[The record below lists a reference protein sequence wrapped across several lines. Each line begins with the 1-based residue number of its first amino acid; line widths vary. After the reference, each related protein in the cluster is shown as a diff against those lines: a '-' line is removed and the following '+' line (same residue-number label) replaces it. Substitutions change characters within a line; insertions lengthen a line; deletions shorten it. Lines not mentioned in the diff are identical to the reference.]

1 MIRDC
6 FLEMDLGILRSSCG
20 SRKNEEALP
29 FARTGDITSRISRR
43 LGPQGTPDST
53 RGCFYCPSHMNA
65 PNCYVEWF
73 SLRKNH
79 YRFELNPGEA
89 WIVPD
94 AERGA
99 IDQESRRIREALA
112 DQMSEGTGSR
122 KESDGT

>member
-1 MIRDC
+1 
-6 FLEMDLGILRSSCG
+6 
-20 SRKNEEALP
+20 
-29 FARTGDITSRISRR
+29 
-43 LGPQGTPDST
+43 
-53 RGCFYCPSHMNA
+53 MNA

-89 WIVPD
+89 WVVPD

-122 KESDGT
+122 EESDET